1 MIAQTAGPK
10 RSRVHLPFARL
21 ALCLD
26 CEQCFEIDALRC
38 PACGSKSIASLAR
51 FLGRPSGRSPEAKG
65 VRHLV
70 IVARSHTS
78 LYDYLTA
85 AFAGNA
91 TVTVALDRR
100 TVERRRSQAPV
111 IADRRRG
118 DRRRDSQVLAR
129 LRAMG
134 WAVIEMR

>member
-1 MIAQTAGPK
+1 MY
-10 RSRVHLPFARL
+10 LPLMRL

-51 FLGRPSGRSPEAKG
+51 FLGRSSGRSGEAKG

-70 IVARSHTS
+70 IVARSQAS

-100 TVERRRSQAPV
+100 TVERRRSTAPV
-111 IADRRRG
+111 VADRRRG
-118 DRRRDSQVLAR
+118 DRRRDGLILER
-129 LRAMG
+129 LRTTG
-134 WAVIEMR
+134 WAVIEVR

>member
-1 MIAQTAGPK
+1 
-10 RSRVHLPFARL
+10 LPFARL

-38 PACGSKSIASLAR
+38 PACASKSVVSLAR

-65 VRHLV
+65 ARHLV
-70 IVARSHTS
+70 IVARSQTS
-78 LYDYLTA
+78 LYHYLTT

-91 TVTVALDRR
+91 SVTVALDRR
-100 TVERRRSQAPV
+100 TVERRGSKATV

-118 DRRRDSQVLAR
+118 DRRRDSRVLER
-129 LRAMG
+129 LRTIG
-134 WAVIEMR
+134 WAVIEAR